1 MTAKKFPLVFDKVS
15 LSAPLQ
21 EVFRETTVLSL
32 TIHRKER
39 EIVTE
44 IAADEVIPPL
54 YWEKLRKEMMQQLPG
69 VKEVHI
75 FPKYQLMDKEPKAV
89 LTDFWDTIRSHVA
102 AQSKVCSGVI
112 SDADWDYQDGK
123 MQIFVK
129 HNMAYYLSQKK
140 LDDAVAKLVQ
150 EETGLAMSVQFK
162 NVQSSEEDRARME
175 QEQRTKT
182 EELLQQIASAT
193 QAAEQAKVSAEV
205 GAVSEAVSRGI
216 LFGKEFT
223 GTPVKIVDTKIPGES
238 VIVEGNIF
246 NIEPREI
253 KGEKYIVSFDITDKS
268 DSTTVKFFVKRSVF
282 DNELKDKIKKDAYL
296 RVQGEVQ
303 FDKYAK
309 EINIMAKAIMTA
321 QAPPPRMDTA
331 EEKRVELH
339 LHTQM
344 SSMDGVTP
352 VKTYI
357 KRAIE
362 WGHKAIAITD
372 HGVVQAFP
380 DAMNAADKSDLK
392 VIYGV
397 EAYLI
402 DDLGNAVFS
411 PRGQNLDDTY
421 VVFDIETTGLSKE
434 KEMITEIGAV
444 KVADGKIIDRFSTF
458 VNPQRPISAEI
469 TKLTGITDDM
479 VKDAP
484 TIENVL
490 PEFLKFCE
498 DTVLVA
504 HNASFDT
511 GFIRI
516 AAERAGLGELHHTIV
531 DTLELARALLPELN
545 KHKLDI
551 VCEHL
556 GVTLNGH
563 HRAVNDAEAT
573 AEVFIKF
580 LDMLAEKKIFTL
592 DEINVL
598 ASRTVNYKKLRAY
611 HAIILVK
618 NYTGLRNLYELV
630 SMAHIDYFF
639 RRPRIPKSKF
649 MQMREGLILGSACE
663 AGELYRALLD
673 GEPKQRIEELV
684 HFYDYLEIQPL
695 GNNKFMIDSPR
706 VENIHSMEDIKN
718 MNRKIVELGETYGKP
733 VVATCDVHF
742 IDPDDAAYRK
752 IIMAAEG
759 FPDADNQPPLYFRTT
774 DEMLEEFDYL
784 GEEKARE
791 VVITNTNLI
800 ADQIEK
806 IKPIPDETFPP
817 KIEGAD
823 EQLRQICMDKAHSI
837 YGDPLP
843 PLVQERLET
852 ELNSIIS
859 NGYAVLYI
867 IAQKLVWKSVADGY
881 LVGSRGSV
889 GSSFAANMA
898 GITEVNSLP
907 PHYVCPNCK
916 YSDFDSDLVK
926 SYAMEEASG
935 CDMPDMNCP
944 KCGTLMHK
952 DGHDIPFQTFLG
964 FEGDKEPDIDLN
976 FSGEYQ
982 QTAHAYTE
990 ELFGVGHVFKAGT
1003 IGTLADKTAYG
1014 FVKKYFDEREITAH
1028 NAEITRL
1035 MNGCTGVKRTTGQHP
1050 GGLMV
1055 VPSDH
1060 NIYEFCPIQRPAND
1074 VNSTVTTTHFDYHSI
1089 SGRLLKLDLL
1099 GHDDPTVIRML
1110 YDLTGVNPQ
1119 TVPLG
1124 DPATMSLF
1132 ESPAALGVTAEEIG
1146 CETGTLGIP
1155 EFGTKF
1161 VRGMLLDTKPKTFAD
1176 LLRISGL
1183 SHGTD
1188 VWLGNAQTLIEN
1200 GTITLKETIST
1211 RDSIMIYLINKGV
1224 DKKKSFKIME
1234 KVRKGKGLTDEDI
1247 ADMKAANVPDWY
1259 IESCQKIKYMF
1270 PKAHAA
1276 AYVMMAFRIAYFKIN
1291 YPEAYYATYF
1301 TVRACDDFDY
1311 SCMCKG
1317 MDVAKAAMREIHAKG
1332 MEATAKDKAKM
1343 TVLELI
1349 VEFYARGFKFLPI
1362 DLYKSDSRKFIV
1374 TEEGLIPPFNSLQ
1387 GLGTNAAQSIV
1398 DGRAAG
1404 EFHTIEELKE
1414 RTSLGRS
1421 LIDLLKENGVL
1432 NGIPETNQLS
1442 LF

>member
-44 IAADEVIPPL
+44 IAADAVIPPL

-774 DEMLEEFDYL
+774 DEMLAEFDYL

-1132 ESPAALGVTAEEIG
+1132 ESPEALGVTAEDIG